1 VQISVPMNN
10 LELAKKNT
18 VKENNN
24 EVFVFI
30 YRDGKVV
37 KQKIEVKEDNDKY
50 VVKTGLKENDSIIEN
65 PDTSLKDGQK
75 VTVKQ

>member
-1 VQISVPMNN
+1 
-10 LELAKKNT
+10 
-18 VKENNN
+18 
-24 EVFVFI
+24 
-30 YRDGKVV
+30 RDGKVV

>member
-1 VQISVPMNN
+1 MNN

-24 EVFVFI
+24 EVFVFT

-50 VVKTGLKENDSIIEN
+50 VIKTGLKENDSIIEN